1 MGAAGKGRAARVQPR
16 SHRAVG
22 ARHALLRWTAG
33 FVVAAV
39 GITGCLPGGGKTDAR
54 PKGPFAGLS
63 GGQILDRAATA
74 TTDAPSVRMS
84 GQMPDEATGGTARF
98 DMVLSGKGECSG
110 TISYAQGRRDPDRGT
125 LYVRYDEQ
133 FFLSAGGTAQETD
146 AAVELLAGKW
156 VKTLDEDP
164 DVQEVAHFCE
174 LEKLLGDR
182 HVRSTRRFSAMSSS
196 MRSTKSQW
204 PSCSTCRPR

>member
-1 MGAAGKGRAARVQPR
+1 
-16 SHRAVG
+16 
-22 ARHALLRWTAG
+22 
-33 FVVAAV
+33 
-39 GITGCLPGGGKTDAR
+39 
-54 PKGPFAGLS
+54 
-63 GGQILDRAATA
+63 
-74 TTDAPSVRMS
+74 
-84 GQMPDEATGGTARF
+84 MPDEATGGTARF

>member
-1 MGAAGKGRAARVQPR
+1 MGAAGKGRAARFQPR

-22 ARHALLRWTAG
+22 ARHTLLRWTAS
-33 FVVAAV
+33 FAVAAV

-146 AAVELLAGKW
+146 AAVGQDARRGSGRPGSRALLRAG
-156 VKTLDEDP
+156 E
-164 DVQEVAHFCE
+164 AA
-174 LEKLLGDR
+174 R
-182 HVRSTRRFSAMSSS
+182 
-196 MRSTKSQW
+196 
-204 PSCSTCRPR
+204 